1 MNTFKFAGVD
11 GQYIIAIPYGNG
23 WLTIEEGFD
32 GTITEYQYVPNLGKE
47 IHTVYT
53 KRGVKYLYG
62 NKHLYLKHCTF
73 KYVPSW
79 AVAGSTI

>member
-11 GQYIIAIPYGNG
+11 GQYIIAIPYGNN

-62 NKHLYLKHCTF
+62 NKRLYLKHCTF

-79 AVAGSTI
+79 AIAGSTI